1 MRRRRAVTAALT
13 APFLLAAAA
22 PAPPAE
28 DPAAAAQALAAR
40 LVARADARDAHR
52 HLVAFQRIADANGG
66 NRAAGTPG
74 ADASTA
80 YVRDSLRRAGYRV
93 TSVPF
98 AFTYAETLAEKLRLT
113 APDAAPRDV
122 GVKLMTYTV
131 STPEGGLTA
140 PLAALPAR
148 GDDTPGCEPSDYAAH
163 AVKGKVALVPRGACS
178 FAEKQ
183 RAAAG
188 AGAAAV
194 LIANTEDGP
203 LHGTLGDPSA
213 AVIPAGGVTREDGEA
228 LSAAAERA
236 GKAGDTAGATVTLDL
251 RERRERRTAH
261 NVIAETRGGDPARTV
276 MLGAH
281 LDSVTEGPGINDN
294 ASGSAGL
301 LEVALELAR
310 AEQRPAHRVR
320 FAWWGAEEFGLLG
333 STEYVGGLSAEERG
347 RIRLYLNFDMIASP
361 NHALF
366 VYDGD
371 DSDGLGAGP
380 GPAGSAQL
388 EHRITAFLDRR
399 GLPHLG
405 TDFTGRSDYGPF
417 VEAGIPSG
425 GTFTGAEEAKSEQAA
440 ALFGG
445 EAGKPYDPCY
455 HQACD
460 DLDNIARPAFEANID
475 VIADAVGTYTH
486 DLASLTAPA
495 PAPAAATSAPAPV
508 PATTGGGLRPGH
520 AGVDR

>member
-1 MRRRRAVTAALT
+1 M
-13 APFLLAAAA
+13 
-22 PAPPAE
+22 
-28 DPAAAAQALAAR
+28 
-40 LVARADARDAHR
+40 RDA
-52 HLVAFQRIADANGG
+52 
-66 NRAAGTPG
+66 
-74 ADASTA
+74 
-80 YVRDSLRRAGYRV
+80 LRRAGYRV
-93 TSVPF
+93 TTVPF
-98 AFTYAETLAEKLRLT
+98 AFTYAEALAEKLRLT
-113 APDAAPRDV
+113 APGAAPRDV

-140 PLAALPAR
+140 SLAALPAR
-148 GDDTPGCEPSDYAAH
+148 GDDTPGCEASDYAAH
-163 AVKGKVALVPRGACS
+163 AVQGKVALVPRGACS

-183 RAAAG
+183 RAAAE

-194 LIANTEDGP
+194 LIANNEDGP

-213 AVIPAGGVTREDGEA
+213 AVIPTGGVSREDGAA

-236 GKAGDTAGATVTLDL
+236 GKAGATVTLDL

-310 AEQRPAHRVR
+310 AEHRPAHRVR

-333 STEYVGGLSAEERG
+333 STEYVGGLLAEERE

-361 NHALF
+361 NYALF

-388 EHRITAFLDRR
+388 ERRITAFLDRR

-486 DLASLTAPA
+486 DLASLSAPAPA
-495 PAPAAATSAPAPV
+495 PAPAAAAPAPAA
-508 PATTGGGLRPGH
+508 ATTGGGLRPGH
-520 AGVDR
+520 AGVTR